1 MRRIKLQRR
10 PGPPSYNP
18 KWAVLTSLLIQ
29 SVIAACVAAQ
39 TIGKFLTIQITVR

>member
-1 MRRIKLQRR
+1 MRRIKSQRR

-29 SVIAACVAAQ
+29 SVIAASMAAQ
-39 TIGKFLTIQITVR
+39 TIGKFLTVHISVR